1 MLLDELTVDHFRGA
15 VGTKFAV
22 GEGYE
27 DKLELE
33 LVHAETLPEGSG
45 AKDGEGRRTP
55 FALDFRGPLEPILPQ
70 RIYHLEHGEVGA
82 LDIFIVPHGVDA
94 GGTSY
99 RAIFA

>member
-1 MLLDELTVDHFRGA
+1 MTLDELTVDHFKGA
-15 VGTKFAV
+15 VGEKFAL
-22 GEGYE
+22 GGDYDE
-27 DKLELE
+27 KLELE
-33 LVHAETLPEGSG
+33 LVQAETLPEGS
-45 AKDGEGRRTP
+45 APKDEEGKRTP
-55 FALDFRGPLEPILPQ
+55 FALDFRGPIEPILPQ